1 MIRRHDFPVP
11 PLPRPSTRL
20 DGCLAP
26 HAAPFSPL
34 KSPLRPHPAPIRRT
48 PGAPVRGSRPAGG
61 DGTAPSDQ
69 TNVAPPNA
77 PPDLNRRKRP
87 VSRRPPRRGR
97 APHPSILPFRPPSPN
112 KLPHTPQQAGIFR
125 LSTPTGRLFL
135 PSSPKSPHRPVLTST
150 GNATNRD
157 SIRAN
162 VFEEE
167 REGVRG
173 RGRGNFLQKVSPSPP
188 QCSLTLPSSQPE
200 REPRR
205 RRPWA
210 ARRGRR
216 RTRRRRWPRPRRSRP

>member
-1 MIRRHDFPVP
+1 MIRRHDLPVP

-26 HAAPFSPL
+26 HAAPLLPTE
-34 KSPLRPHPAPIRRT
+34 KPPRPHPAPIRRT
-48 PGAPVRGSRPAGG
+48 PGAPVGIAPDRGRRNGPIRPNERRS
-61 DGTAPSDQ
+61 PER
-69 TNVAPPNA
+69 PPN
-77 PPDLNRRKRP
+77 LNRRKRP

-112 KLPHTPQQAGIFR
+112 KLPHTPQQPGISR

-150 GNATNRD
+150 GNATSRD

-173 RGRGNFLQKVSPSPP
+173 RGRGNFLQKV
-188 QCSLTLPSSQPE
+188 
-200 REPRR
+200 
-205 RRPWA
+205 
-210 ARRGRR
+210 
-216 RTRRRRWPRPRRSRP
+216 